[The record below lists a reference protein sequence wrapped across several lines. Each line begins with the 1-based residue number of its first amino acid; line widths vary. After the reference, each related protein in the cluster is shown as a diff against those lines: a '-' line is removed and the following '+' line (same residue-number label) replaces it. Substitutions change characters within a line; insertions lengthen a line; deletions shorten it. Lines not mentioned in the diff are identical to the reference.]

1 MMEKKQIAKSAL
13 PTSLQDNET
22 YSSCLSYSL
31 LFIIL
36 LHQSKLWSPA
46 TTPGYARN
54 ATGIPLPVSGEELG
68 WVSICLSGSPSKLE
82 GVAEQSEDGGV

>member
-36 LHQSKLWSPA
+36 LHQSKLWSPS
-46 TTPGYARN
+46 
-54 ATGIPLPVSGEELG
+54 PVSGEELG